1 MSRRDDCVV
10 LHQIMDVEP
19 AAAFQVHDRLAVRT
33 GDLQHRLCAGTKAR
47 IVRAMADHFHVLAD
61 IAQILIHRS
70 TGEDLTEIQLV
81 SLSKTELVARVG
93 TGLDQIDVSAAR
105 GGDEI
110 AVLGSLH
117 AVMQEVGREQIVEPA
132 EETAVMDRRV
142 QRIVRAGGPG
152 NNGRATEGIAA
163 AAARTRGASRT
174 GVTSRAGG
182 TGRSPRSAGPTMT
195 RCT

>member
-19 AAAFQVHDRLAVRT
+19 AAAFQVHDRLAVRA
-33 GDLQHRLCAGTKAR
+33 GDLQHRLRAGTKAR
-47 IVRAMADHFHVLAD
+47 IVRAMADHLHVLAD

-81 SLSKTELVARVG
+81 SLSKTELVARIG
-93 TGLDQIDVSAAR
+93 TGLDQIHVSAAR

-142 QRIVRAGGPG
+142 QRIVRAG
-152 NNGRATEGIAA
+152 RADIHDGEWTAA
-163 AAARTRGASRT
+163 AAARSRSASRT
-174 GVTSRAGG
+174 SVTSRAGG

-195 RCT
+195 GCT